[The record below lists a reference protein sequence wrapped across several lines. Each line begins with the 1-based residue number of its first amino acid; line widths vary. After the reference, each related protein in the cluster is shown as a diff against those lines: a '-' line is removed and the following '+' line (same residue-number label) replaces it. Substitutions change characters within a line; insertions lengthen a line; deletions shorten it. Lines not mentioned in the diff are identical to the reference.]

1 MRILLVGDYP
11 HDPKL
16 GSAKVSCKLREEF
29 QRAGHTCHVLF
40 AEDLG
45 GCPRDMHLRQAC
57 APWLALR
64 AIQSVVA
71 KEGPFDVVD
80 VASAEGW
87 IFGLFKRLRGSRT
100 ALVCR
105 SHGLEHLNYARML
118 DDHKAGL
125 LTKPWTRR
133 LWYPVMRLSQVAWA
147 ARQSEAM
154 IVLNET
160 DRAFV
165 LERRWKSADAVQV
178 VEHGVSDAFLTN
190 SIPDGPRGQGLL
202 FCGTWTGMKGVDY
215 LVPSFTKVAH
225 KDDAARLTI
234 LGGAVPAAQIA
245 AAFPEDVRPRV
256 RILNRLPEEEVIRHY
271 REHDALVFCSTYEG
285 FGMVALEAMSQG
297 LPVIATP
304 VGCARQLI
312 KDGETGL
319 LVPLRNV
326 DALAEAMQRM
336 LTDTAARRAL
346 AARAWATARVMTW
359 KRSAECTTRMYE
371 QALRMVKNN

>member
-11 HDPKL
+11 HDPQL
-16 GSAKVSCKLREEF
+16 GSAKVPCKLREEF

-45 GCPRDMHLRQAC
+45 GCPREMHLRQAC
-57 APWLALR
+57 APWFALR

-87 IFGLFKRLRGSRT
+87 IFGLFKRLRGNRT

-118 DDHKAGL
+118 DDHKACL
-125 LTKPWTRR
+125 LPKPWTRR

-147 ARQSEAM
+147 ARLSDAM

-165 LERRWKSADAVQV
+165 LERRWKSADAIQV

-190 SIPDGPRGQGLL
+190 AIPDGPRGQGLL

-215 LVPSFTKVAH
+215 LAPSFAKVAR
-225 KDDAARLTI
+225 KDEAARLTI
-234 LGGAVPAAQIA
+234 LGGAVPDAQIA

-326 DALAEAMQRM
+326 DALAEAMHRM
-336 LTDTAARRAL
+336 MADANARRGLAQRGWEKVRYMSWARTSNLTLRVYEKAL
-346 AARAWATARVMTW
+346 ETVR
-359 KRSAECTTRMYE
+359 
-371 QALRMVKNN
+371 N